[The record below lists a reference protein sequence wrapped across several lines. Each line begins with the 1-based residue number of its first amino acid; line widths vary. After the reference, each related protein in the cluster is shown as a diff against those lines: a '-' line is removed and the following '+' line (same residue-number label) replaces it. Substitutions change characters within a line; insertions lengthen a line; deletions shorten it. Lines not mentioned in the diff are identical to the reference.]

1 MKKGKKIT
9 QLETDQFYNLG
20 KKHGLGEGIIIG
32 VSVLSIFLFLTYILL
47 PYYDNEIHYFLF

>member
-47 PYYDNEIHYFLF
+47 PF